1 MPARGIFVLG
11 IATAPTM
18 VFFVWTEISFEAGES
33 PEHTI
38 LRKEA
43 ERIAGSGEFW
53 WGVNAPLGITVETRA
68 ERSGGTLPALFS
80 KSRTTE
86 ERHSSQ
92 VRIWDTWRS
101 LLHPQIHGRIPDH
114 VVLTSGHDPGRRQAR
129 YAFICRSETM
139 IINGTIGFCDL
150 AQCLSLKGAQRVPHL
165 RKAHVLRK
173 DEPLLS
179 SKGSSSQ
186 SVYSIAFKA
195 TLVGHCLVLLENFKL
210 LTEAELNSLREFQVG
225 DDWLTLAKKLRSK
238 V

>member
-1 MPARGIFVLG
+1 M
-11 IATAPTM
+11 ATATPRN
-18 VFFVWTEISFEAGES
+18 VSFVWSEISFEAGEN

-43 ERIAGSGEFW
+43 ERITGSGEFW
-53 WGVNAPLGITVETRA
+53 WGVDAPLGITVEVWA
-68 ERSGGTLPALFS
+68 ERNGGTMPVLFS

-114 VVLTSGHDPGRRQAR
+114 VVLTSGHDPGSRQAR

-195 TLVGHCLVLLENFKL
+195 TLVGHCFVLLENFRL
-210 LTEAELNSLREFQVG
+210 LDQSELNDLRNFPAG
-225 DDWLTLAKKLRSK
+225 DNWSKLAKKLRSRK
-238 V
+238 